1 MRVWWLTSVTG
12 AIGKPEIWTRSG
24 KSVLIIIW
32 TFVHVNKS
40 ILIAIIVAAVVVPAT
55 VYAVSPY
62 FTESTI
68 DEPSPVGTSTAS
80 TTQDS
85 SAEQQSVEKDDD
97 AMEDKMTMELSGG
110 FQGAGDGIHN
120 ASGKATVLYLEDGS
134 SVLRLENFRVTNGPD
149 LYVYLSTDKNAS
161 DYVDLGRLKASSGN
175 QNYELPAGVDLSKYD
190 NVIIWCKSFSVY
202 FGGAELSSV

>member
-1 MRVWWLTSVTG
+1 M
-12 AIGKPEIWTRSG
+12 
-24 KSVLIIIW
+24 
-32 TFVHVNKS
+32 NKS
-40 ILIAIIVAAVVVPAT
+40 ILIAIIAAAVIVPAT

-68 DEPSPVGTSTAS
+68 DEPSPVGTSTAGS
-80 TTQDS
+80 TQGG
-85 SAEQQSVEKDDD
+85 SAEQQSMEKDDDVMMEKDGDAMMEDD

-161 DYVDLGRLKASSGN
+161 GYIDLGRLKASSGN
-175 QNYELPAGVDLSKYD
+175 QNYELPADVDLSKYD

-202 FGGAELSSV
+202 FGGAELGSA

>member
-1 MRVWWLTSVTG
+1 M
-12 AIGKPEIWTRSG
+12 
-24 KSVLIIIW
+24 
-32 TFVHVNKS
+32 NKS
-40 ILIAIIVAAVVVPAT
+40 ILIAIIAAAVVVPAT
-55 VYAVSPY
+55 VYAVLPY
-62 FTESTI
+62 FTETMI
-68 DEPSPVGTSTAS
+68 DEPLPVGSS
-80 TTQDS
+80 TTGGTQGG
-85 SAEQQSVEKDDD
+85 SAEQQSMEKDDD
-97 AMEDKMTMELSGG
+97 AMMEKDGDAMTEKEGDAMTEKDDEAMMEDKMAMELSGG

-149 LYVYLSTDKNAS
+149 LYVYLSTDKSAS

-202 FGGAELSSV
+202 FGGAELSSA